1 MITEAS
7 GDENI
12 LPPSEIAGLSPDT
25 LFVRLYDELR
35 ALARWHLESERGDH
49 TLQSTALVHEAYLRL
64 SIRYPSPWGDR
75 HHFLSTAAKVMRQI
89 LVDHARTRNRLKRGG
104 AAERIALSEIDAA
117 FEAADPIDIQAV
129 DAALNRLAEL
139 DARQAQI
146 VELRFFAGMTVP
158 ETAAVLHLSPETVK
172 RDWTMARA
180 WLSRALRAS

>member
-1 MITEAS
+1 M
-7 GDENI
+7 
-12 LPPSEIAGLSPDT
+12 SPDA

-64 SIRYPSPWGDR
+64 SVQCPGSWNDR
-75 HHFLSTAAKVMRQI
+75 SHFLSIAAKVMRQI
-89 LVDHARTRNRLKRGG
+89 LVDHARARSRLKRGG
-104 AAERIALSEIDAA
+104 AGERVTLAEVDAA
-117 FEAADPIDIQAV
+117 FETSEPIDIQAV

-146 VELRFFAGMTVP
+146 VELRFFAGMSIP
-158 ETAAVLHLSPETVK
+158 ETAGALSVSPETVK

-180 WLSRALRAS
+180 WLSKRLRGV

>member
-1 MITEAS
+1 MEAW
-7 GDENI
+7 GGENAST
-12 LPPSEIAGLSPDT
+12 PPEVAGLSPDI
-25 LFVRLYDELR
+25 LFARLYDELR

-64 SIRYPSPWGDR
+64 SVRYPGSWADR

-104 AAERIALSEIDAA
+104 AAERITLSEVDGEIAA
-117 FEAADPIDIQAV
+117 AEPIDIQAV
-129 DAALNRLAEL
+129 DAALHRLTEL

-146 VELRFFAGMTVP
+146 VELRFFAGMTIP

-180 WLSRALRAS
+180 WLSRVLRAS